1 MVNDQMLDGM
11 TREQLISLLYS
22 ILRRLLF
29 PPQPLT
35 APAESAPGVQEAS
48 SSSEGGLVIDPTID
62 AWEHTGI
69 YPQGFQPAAQCNS
82 GTIDNLQLRPT
93 PQFGMVPG
101 PTGMGSLA
109 PGHMIFAGPPCT
121 AFSRPWQPGYAMPA
135 MPSPLKVDTSSREA
149 DDPWAAPAELPAT
162 IPDQHSQSA
171 AGTLPLQSILMQDCR
186 PVCTQLCNC
195 PAQCVLTN
203 AGHTRHFCS
212 ACVYRRRRG
221 EPRSGT

>member
-11 TREQLISLLYS
+11 TREQLVSLLYS

-29 PPQPLT
+29 PLQPLT
-35 APAESAPGVQEAS
+35 APTDSAPCAQEAS

-69 YPQGFQPAAQCNS
+69 YPQGFQPAAQSNS

-109 PGHMIFAGPPCT
+109 PVHMVFAGPPCT

-135 MPSPLKVDTSSREA
+135 MSSPPTVDTSSREA

-171 AGTLPLQSILMQDCR
+171 AGTLPLQSILMQDNR
-186 PVCTQLCNC
+186 PVCTQL
-195 PAQCVLTN
+195 
-203 AGHTRHFCS
+203 
-212 ACVYRRRRG
+212 
-221 EPRSGT
+221 